1 MKVKLLK
8 NSFYVYSEKQ
18 GFVFKLT
25 QVPDRLP
32 VTIEIVDSLP
42 EDGEYVAPGDI
53 TILAVYDNLWQM
65 AMQLAKELEEEG
77 LSNPF

>member
-1 MKVKLLK
+1 MKVKFLK
-8 NSFYVYSEKQ
+8 ESFYVYSEKQ
-18 GFVFKLT
+18 GLIFKLT
-25 QVPDRLP
+25 QVPDKLF

-42 EDGEYVAPGDI
+42 EDGEYVSPGDI

-65 AMQLAKELEEEG
+65 AMQMAKSLEEEG